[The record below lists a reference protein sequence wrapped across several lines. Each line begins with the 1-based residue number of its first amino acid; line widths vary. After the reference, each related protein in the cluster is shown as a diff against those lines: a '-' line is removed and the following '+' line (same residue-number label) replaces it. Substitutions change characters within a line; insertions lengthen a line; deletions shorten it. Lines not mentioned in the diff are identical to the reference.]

1 MVGYNNIPSQT
12 IAIPRIEKDNNK
24 KNLDTL
30 KSGLKNKGF
39 YEVINFPFTSIEK
52 ESSISLDNPLDS
64 NKKNLRINLKESLIE
79 NLLYNER
86 RQKDSIKLFEISD
99 TYCKNNDLE
108 QILKLGIIASGRAG
122 HNYNHFSKK
131 MDEAFL
137 LDVFNGVFGNQSIA
151 IEQIPRN
158 NLDTK
163 IKNNIFYIE
172 IDLDKF
178 QPNEAHV
185 LNAGQDMEF
194 KKYIPISEFPSSNRD
209 FSFLISD
216 YSKYDEV
223 IETINNIKGMYLKDS
238 FIFDFYKNDKNEE
251 IKIGVRMIFQS
262 NKKTLSDEDI
272 KDSISKILE
281 PILNIDGVSVP
292 GM

>member
-1 MVGYNNIPSQT
+1 MKIYLLI
-12 IAIPRIEKDNNK
+12 
-24 KNLDTL
+24 
-30 KSGLKNKGF
+30 
-39 YEVINFPFTSIEK
+39 FPT
-52 ESSISLDNPLDS
+52 
-64 NKKNLRINLKESLIE
+64 
-79 NLLYNER
+79 
-86 RQKDSIKLFEISD
+86 
-99 TYCKNNDLE
+99 
-108 QILKLGIIASGRAG
+108 
-122 HNYNHFSKK
+122 
-131 MDEAFL
+131 
-137 LDVFNGVFGNQSIA
+137 
-151 IEQIPRN
+151 
-158 NLDTK
+158 DTK

-178 QPNEAHV
+178 QPNETHV

-272 KDSISKILE
+272 KDSISKILK